1 MNALVRRLPK
11 YNLRTV
17 LITVA
22 VALLIANLVRVVVD
36 TRQAMV
42 SEIESKVARLE
53 AARRQKGELARL
65 SAERKRI
72 ETRAA
77 EIEKQ
82 LFSGGGE
89 EEVASAMQIRL
100 QKMVTESGIE
110 SESIRPVPAAL
121 KPGEKEGILIPMVV
135 KMRLTGTMPQFLD
148 FMKRLYSDER
158 LFKVEK
164 MTIRPYKKAGL
175 KIYLEIRG
183 YYSFNPGCGDA
194 GLAGGRG

>member
-1 MNALVRRLPK
+1 VTGLVRRLPK

-17 LITVA
+17 LIA
-22 VALLIANLVRVVVD
+22 VAAVLLAANLVRILNGA
-36 TRQAMV
+36 RQSMMAD
-42 SEIESKVARLE
+42 IESKVARLE
-53 AARRQKGELARL
+53 SARRQKASLAKL
-65 SAERKRI
+65 SAGRRSL

-77 EIEKQ
+77 ALEKQ

-100 QKMVTESGIE
+100 QKMVMASGIE

-135 KMRLTGTMPQFLD
+135 KMRLTGTMPEFLD
-148 FMKRLYSDER
+148 FMKRLYGDEKF
-158 LFKVEK
+158 FKVEK
-164 MTIRPYKKAGL
+164 LTIRPFRKAGL

-183 YYSFNPGCGDA
+183 YYSFNPGCGNG
-194 GLAGGRG
+194 GLEGKEG